1 MTSLRALTDSFLVE
15 NKVLP
20 DLRKDLKEEV
30 AMWVEKS
37 VQINVRNLIMTAAD
51 MD

>member
-1 MTSLRALTDSFLVE
+1 MTSLHALTDSFLME

-37 VQINVRNLIMTAAD
+37 VQINMCNPSMTAAD
-51 MD
+51 TD